1 MVCIWMLLDAVLVDR
16 IFDPR
21 SLVWAAR
28 IEKAL
33 MLGGALTLVIAFLV
47 FKAPEGHLLVTLAV
61 TGGVLAFF
69 GTAYLMRVMRSLLER
84 ATSLQDEMAG
94 VEGAGDLHRVLGDH
108 TSGGGGD
115 LGGLGRQ
122 LRCFHT
128 TRRSTFPAYAGAM
141 DSSPLVWHYTDATGL
156 LSIES
161 YAIGL
166 DPTAPLPVLADAG
179 CAGEHL
185 DLAPE
190 SAPWSSDPWAGRTR
204 SVRHRP
210 WTPVAYEDADQEELA
225 ARVLRNLPEA
235 METVRGWGGSPPPE
249 GAEIPTPLL
258 TLMEEF
264 EQALVLIKHG
274 GFRDEREV
282 RRIVS
287 VLNRPD
293 LGEEWPGVVRHR
305 ASAYGITPYVALT
318 GGTVPDQVITE
329 EPHPLPIRAVAISPS
344 PNGPAVAAA
353 LGSMLRSAGYD
364 VPVHRSAI
372 PFRG

>member
-156 LSIES
+156 LSIVRSHTLWATSSAFLNDDQEILLG
-161 YAIGL
+161 ARKL
-166 DPTAPLPVLADAG
+166 RETVQRQMFDDDLARFVLQRLDAG
-179 CAGEHL
+179 SDTRPSPGLSPFFILSAAQEPDLLVMWRYYGGRGSPTPSAWTPPPRCPSWPMPGAPASTWTSPRSQRPGRPTRGPVARDQCATARGRRWPTRTPTRRSWPP
-185 DLAPE
+185 ACCATSPRRWRPC
-190 SAPWSSDPWAGRTR
+190 AAGAAA
-204 SVRHRP
+204 RHR
-210 WTPVAYEDADQEELA
+210 
-225 ARVLRNLPEA
+225 
-235 METVRGWGGSPPPE
+235 RGRRSP
-249 GAEIPTPLL
+249 
-258 TLMEEF
+258 
-264 EQALVLIKHG
+264 
-274 GFRDEREV
+274 
-282 RRIVS
+282 
-287 VLNRPD
+287 
-293 LGEEWPGVVRHR
+293 HR
-305 ASAYGITPYVALT
+305 C
-318 GGTVPDQVITE
+318 
-329 EPHPLPIRAVAISPS
+329 
-344 PNGPAVAAA
+344 
-353 LGSMLRSAGYD
+353 
-364 VPVHRSAI
+364 
-372 PFRG
+372 